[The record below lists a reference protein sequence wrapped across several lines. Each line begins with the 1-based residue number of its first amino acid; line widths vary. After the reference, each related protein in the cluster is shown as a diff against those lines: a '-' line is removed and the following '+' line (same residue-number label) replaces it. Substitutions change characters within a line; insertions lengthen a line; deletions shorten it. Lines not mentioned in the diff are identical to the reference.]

1 MKWYQLGHLF
11 ATGGLLMT
19 IFLLISNPYNKHKK
33 SNYFFTFF
41 LFCLFLIYLDECLWI
56 LGIEVENIIVQI
68 LFYYSPFFLIS
79 PAFYFSVKC
88 YVTPGY
94 KIQGRDLLHFIPFIL
109 SITLASILIL
119 LYMQREDLTN
129 FILVDDALSLFIL
142 AMLIVLVLL
151 YLFRSYQEIK
161 SYQQRLVLFSSS
173 TGAISLEWL
182 LNTIYGLIF
191 LVVLWLMR
199 LIFADLP
206 FLLNAGYFFIIF
218 YISYS
223 AINQKDI
230 VTLTEK
236 ESLDILQAIEN
247 NDGIPLYF
255 KSHENFLA
263 EKERLIYLMEHTKP
277 YLDNELSLP
286 KLADLFHSNTHQLS
300 FLINKGF
307 NENFNDFVNR
317 YRVEESKK
325 LLKNSNLNHLNM
337 VGIALEAGFNSK
349 TAFNSAFKK
358 FTGYT
363 PTAFRKSEP
372 Q

>member
-1 MKWYQLGHLF
+1 
-11 ATGGLLMT
+11 MT
-19 IFLLISNPYNKHKK
+19 IFLLISNPYNKNKK

-88 YVTPGY
+88 YVSPGY
-94 KIQGRDLLHFIPFIL
+94 KIQGRDILHIVPLFLSVIL
-109 SITLASILIL
+109 AGTVIL
-119 LYMQREDLTN
+119 LYIRKGSLANFVLVED
-129 FILVDDALSLFIL
+129 VLSLLIL
-142 AMLIVLVLL
+142 AMLIAQVLL
-151 YLFRSYQEIK
+151 YLLASYHEIK
-161 SYQQRLVLFSSS
+161 RYQKRLVLFSSS
-173 TGAISLEWL
+173 TGAINLGWL

-191 LVVLWLMR
+191 LVVLWLLR
-199 LIFADLP
+199 LFIADLP
-206 FLLNAGYFFIIF
+206 FLLNAGYFFIVF

-223 AINQKDI
+223 AINQQEI

-236 ESLDILQAIEN
+236 ESLDLIQAIESS
-247 NDGIPLYF
+247 DGILLYF
-255 KSHENFLA
+255 KSYENFSA
-263 EKERLIYLMEHTKP
+263 EKERLVHLMEQTKP

-286 KLADLFHSNTHQLS
+286 KLADLFQTNTHQLS
-300 FLINKGF
+300 YLINKGF

-317 YRVEESKK
+317 YRVEESKR
-325 LLKNSNLNHLNM
+325 LLKDTNLIHLNM

-363 PTAFRKSEP
+363 PTAFRKVKS
-372 Q
+372 